1 MCESI
6 EQNKGHVTDWE
17 SIHWDTT
24 KQHVR
29 RLQERIFRATHDKDF
44 GRVKNLQKLLV
55 RSHSARLLSVKR
67 VTQDNKGKN
76 TPGIDGQI
84 YATPKARTELVEDVH
99 QTNAL
104 NYKCKPLRRIY
115 IPKNNGDKRPLGIPT
130 VKDRVM
136 QMLVKLALEPE
147 WEARFESHSQGFRP
161 GRRCMDAIWQIW
173 NSIRAVGLHRKSE
186 WILDAD
192 ISGCFDNIDHNALL
206 KRVPVFRETIRRWLK
221 SGIIEFG
228 KYYQTK
234 SGTPQGGI
242 ISPLLA
248 NIALDGMER
257 LFGAENS
264 KGNYTSPS
272 DRCGENKRLNLI
284 RYADDFVVT
293 APSREKIVSY
303 VLPKLRTFL
312 KERGMKLNEAKT
324 KIIHRNEG
332 FDFLGFNI
340 RQFHNKARSV
350 CLAKPSKEAV
360 KRHLKH
366 IKTVISGNKQIIA
379 DELVSK
385 LNPIIRGW
393 ANYYCYSSA
402 KETFNYID
410 YRIWQMLWQW
420 SLRRHRRENKGKQWI
435 RRRYFLD
442 IGNRKW
448 IFGERKENVLLFCRS
463 FRAGVR
469 YTPVKGYSSP
479 YDSNLHNYWLRR
491 HGKSWR
497 KNTPM

>member
-1 MCESI
+1 MCEII
-6 EQNKGHVTDWE
+6 EQNKGRVVDWD
-17 SIHWDTT
+17 SINWDTA
-24 KQHVR
+24 KRRVR
-29 RLQERIFRATHDKDF
+29 RLQERIFRATRDKDWA
-44 GRVKNLQKLLV
+44 GVKNLQKLLV

-67 VTQDNKGKN
+67 VTQENKGKY
-76 TPGIDGQI
+76 TAGIDGKV
-84 YATPKARTELVEDVH
+84 YADSEARVELAKDVR
-99 QTNAL
+99 QTNVF
-104 NYKCKPLRRIY
+104 NYKCKPLRRVY
-115 IPKNNGDKRPLGIPT
+115 IPKGNGDKRPLGIPT

-136 QMLVKLALEPE
+136 QMLVKLVLEPE
-147 WEARFESHSQGFRP
+147 WEARFELHSHGFRP

-173 NSIRAVGLHRKSE
+173 TTIRVQRAQKRSAWV
-186 WILDAD
+186 LDAD
-192 ISGCFDNIDHNALL
+192 ISGCFDNINHEALL
-206 KRVPVFRETIRRWLK
+206 KKVPVFRETIRGWLK

-228 KYYQTK
+228 KYFQTK

-264 KGNYTSPS
+264 KGNYTVPS
-272 DRCGENKRLNLI
+272 NRRGENKGLNLI

-303 VLPKLRTFL
+303 VLPKLRLFL
-312 KERGMKLNEAKT
+312 KERGMELNEAKT
-324 KIIHRNEG
+324 NIIHRDEG
-332 FDFLGFNI
+332 FDFLGFTI
-340 RQFHNKARSV
+340 RQYHGKARSV
-350 CLAKPSKEAV
+350 CLAKPSKKAV

-366 IKTVISGNKQIIA
+366 IKTVISGNKQIKA

-393 ANYYCYSSA
+393 ANYYRYSSA

-420 SLRRHRRENKGKQWI
+420 CLRRHRKENKGKQWI
-435 RRRYFLD
+435 RRRYFMD
-442 IGNRKW
+442 VGNRKW
-448 IFGERKENVLLFCRS
+448 IFGERKKNVLLFCRS

-469 YTPVKGYSSP
+469 YTPVKGCSSP
-479 YDSNLHNYWLRR
+479 YDAKLHHYWLRR
-491 HGKSWR
+491 HGKAWR